1 MTVRIAIAAFVLA
14 ATPAWSQNFPSRPI
28 RMVVPLAAGGPVDIV
43 ARIVAARLTEQL
55 GQQVIVDNRPGAGGS
70 VGGELV
76 ARALPDGHSIL
87 LASNGTLAIAP
98 NLMKLPYDAT
108 RDLAPISLVGTS
120 PQVLVVHPALPANSV
135 KELIALARS
144 RPGTINFASSGL
156 GSTSHLA
163 SELFKAAAKIEIV
176 HVPYKGAGPALT
188 EMVGGGT
195 QMMITGVSSTLPYL
209 KSGRLRALGVT
220 SARRISALPDT
231 PAIAESL
238 PGYEVTT
245 WYGILTTAGTPA
257 AIVARLYQETIK
269 AADSADVRTK
279 LANAG
284 VDAETSGSPEK
295 FAAMMREETAKWG
308 KLIKSIGVKLQ

>member
-1 MTVRIAIAAFVLA
+1 
-14 ATPAWSQNFPSRPI
+14 
-28 RMVVPLAAGGPVDIV
+28 
-43 ARIVAARLTEQL
+43 
-55 GQQVIVDNRPGAGGS
+55 
-70 VGGELV
+70 
-76 ARALPDGHSIL
+76 
-87 LASNGTLAIAP
+87 
-98 NLMKLPYDAT
+98 MKLPYDAT

>member
-1 MTVRIAIAAFVLA
+1 MTLRIAIALA
-14 ATPAWSQNFPSRPI
+14 LLASIPAWAQHFPSRPV

-76 ARALPDGHSIL
+76 ARALPDGHSVL

-98 NLMKLPYDAT
+98 NLMKLPYEVG
-108 RDLAPISLVGTS
+108 RDLTPVTLVGTS
-120 PQVLVVHPALPANSV
+120 PQVLVVHPALSAGSV

-144 RPGTINFASSGL
+144 RPGTINFASSGQ

-163 SELFKAAAKIEIV
+163 SELFKSAAKIQIT
-176 HVPYKGAGPALT
+176 HVPYKGASPALT
-188 EMVGGGT
+188 ELMAGGT

-220 SARRISALPDT
+220 SLKRIPALPDT
-231 PAIAESL
+231 PAIAEVL

-245 WYGILTTAGTPA
+245 WYGLLTTAGTPA
-257 AIVARLYQETIK
+257 LAVARLHQEAVK
-269 AADSADVRTK
+269 AAASADVKSR
-279 LANAG
+279 LASAG
-284 VDAETSGSPEK
+284 VDAETSSPDK
-295 FAAMMREETAKWG
+295 FLAMIRAETLKWG
-308 KLIKSIGVKLQ
+308 KLIKAAGVTAQ